1 MKFYFAPM
9 ESITIYLYRNI
20 YEQLFGEIDKYYTPF
35 IMPNGKRTFKTRE
48 FQDVLPE
55 HNEGLNIVPQILTK
69 NAQDFIRTAKELKE
83 LGYNEVNLNL
93 GCPSRTVVAKQKG
106 SGFLREPEV
115 LDDFLTEI
123 YEALDMKI
131 SIKTRIGLREPEEF
145 EEILSIYN
153 RHPVYEL
160 TIHPRLQQEF
170 YKGKPHLDIFEYATK
185 HSGNPLC
192 YNGDIVTKQDYDHIT
207 DRFKDINA
215 VMIGRRLLRNPALV
229 REIKYGQK
237 LTKRELLKMHDTLY
251 VAYQEYLSGDKNVL
265 YKMKEFWNNAAVMF
279 TNHEKYAKKIRKV
292 QNLKNY
298 EKAVEALFSDQELIN
313 EA

>member
-1 MKFYFAPM
+1 MKFYYAPM

-55 HNEGLNIVPQILTK
+55 HNEGLHIVPQILTK
-69 NAQDFIRTAKELKE
+69 SSEDFIRTAKELKE
-83 LGYNEVNLNL
+83 LGYDEVNLNL

-123 YEALDMKI
+123 FEALDMKI
-131 SIKTRIGLREPEEF
+131 SIKTRIGLRDTEEF

-170 YKGKPHLDIFEYATK
+170 YKGKPHLDVFEYA
-185 HSGNPLC
+185 
-192 YNGDIVTKQDYDHIT
+192 V
-207 DRFKDINA
+207 RFPDVDA
-215 VMIGRRLLRNPALV
+215 VMIGRGLLRNPALV

-251 VAYQEYLSGDKNVL
+251 EAYQDYLSGDKNVL

-292 QNLKNY
+292 QTLKNY
-298 EKAVEALFSDQELIN
+298 EQAVNALFNDQELIK
-313 EA
+313 

>member
-1 MKFYFAPM
+1 MKFYYAPM

-55 HNEGLNIVPQILTK
+55 HNEGLHIVPQILTK
-69 NAQDFIRTAKELKE
+69 SSEDFIRTAK
-83 LGYNEVNLNL
+83 
-93 GCPSRTVVAKQKG
+93 
-106 SGFLREPEV
+106 
-115 LDDFLTEI
+115 
-123 YEALDMKI
+123 
-131 SIKTRIGLREPEEF
+131 
-145 EEILSIYN
+145 EILSIYN

-170 YKGKPHLDIFEYATK
+170 YKGKPHIDVFEYAVN
-185 HSGNPLC
+185 HSENPLC
-192 YNGDIVTKQDYDHIT
+192 YNGDIVTKEDYDNIT
-207 DRFKDINA
+207 TRFPDVDA
-215 VMIGRRLLRNPALV
+215 VMIGRGLLRNPALV

-251 VAYQEYLSGDKNVL
+251 EAYQDYLSGDKNVL

-292 QNLKNY
+292 QTLKNY
-298 EKAVEALFSDQELIN
+298 EQAVNALFSDQDLID
-313 EA
+313 

>member
-1 MKFYFAPM
+1 M

-55 HNEGLNIVPQILTK
+55 HNEGLHIVPQILTK
-69 NAQDFIRTAKELKE
+69 SSEDFIRTAKELKE
-83 LGYNEVNLNL
+83 LGYDEVNLNL

-106 SGFLREPEV
+106 SGFLR
-115 LDDFLTEI
+115 DT
-123 YEALDMKI
+123 
-131 SIKTRIGLREPEEF
+131 EEF

-170 YKGKPHLDIFEYATK
+170 YKGKPHIDVFEYAVN
-185 HSGNPLC
+185 HSENPLC
-192 YNGDIVTKQDYDHIT
+192 YNGDIVTKEDYDNIT
-207 DRFKDINA
+207 TRFPDVDA
-215 VMIGRRLLRNPALV
+215 VMIGRGLLRNPALV

-251 VAYQEYLSGDKNVL
+251 EAYQDYLSGDKNVL

-292 QNLKNY
+292 QTLKNY
-298 EKAVEALFSDQELIN
+298 EQAVNALCSDQDLID
-313 EA
+313 

>member
-106 SGFLREPEV
+106 SGFLQ
-115 LDDFLTEI
+115 
-123 YEALDMKI
+123 
-131 SIKTRIGLREPEEF
+131 EPEEF

-215 VMIGRRLLRNPALV
+215 VMIGRGLLRNPALV

>member
-106 SGFLREPEV
+106 SGFLREPE
-115 LDDFLTEI
+115 
-123 YEALDMKI
+123 
-131 SIKTRIGLREPEEF
+131 EF

-215 VMIGRRLLRNPALV
+215 VMIGRGLLRNPALV

>member
-1 MKFYFAPM
+1 MKFYYAPM

-55 HNEGLNIVPQILTK
+55 HNEGLHIVPQILTK
-69 NAQDFIRTAKELKE
+69 SSEDFIRTAKELKE
-83 LGYNEVNLNL
+83 LGYDEVNLNL

-123 YEALDMKI
+123 FEALDMKI
-131 SIKTRIGLREPEEF
+131 SIKTRIGLRDTEEF

-170 YKGKPHLDIFEYATK
+170 YKGKPHLDVFEY
-185 HSGNPLC
+185 
-192 YNGDIVTKQDYDHIT
+192 
-207 DRFKDINA
+207 A
-215 VMIGRRLLRNPALV
+215 VMIGRGLLRNPALV

-251 VAYQEYLSGDKNVL
+251 EAYQDYLSGDKNVL

-292 QNLKNY
+292 QTLKNY
-298 EKAVEALFSDQELIN
+298 EQAVNALFSDQDLID
-313 EA
+313 

>member
-1 MKFYFAPM
+1 MKFYYAPM

-35 IMPNGKRTFKTRE
+35 IMPNVKRTFKTRE

-55 HNEGLNIVPQILTK
+55 HNEGLHIVPQILTK
-69 NAQDFIRTAKELKE
+69 SSEDFIRTAKELKE
-83 LGYNEVNLNL
+83 LGYDEVNLNL

-123 YEALDMKI
+123 FEALDMKI
-131 SIKTRIGLREPEEF
+131 SIKTRIGLRDTEEF

-170 YKGKPHLDIFEYATK
+170 YKGKPHLDVFEYAVN
-185 HSGNPLC
+185 HSKNPLC
-192 YNGDIVTKQDYDHIT
+192 YNGDIVTKEDYDNIT
-207 DRFKDINA
+207 TRFPDVDA
-215 VMIGRRLLRNPALV
+215 VMIGRGLLRNPALV

-251 VAYQEYLSGDKNVL
+251 EAYQDYLSGDKNVL

-292 QNLKNY
+292 QTLKNY
-298 EKAVEALFSDQELIN
+298 EQAVNALFNDQELIK
-313 EA
+313 

>member
-1 MKFYFAPM
+1 
-9 ESITIYLYRNI
+9 
-20 YEQLFGEIDKYYTPF
+20 
-35 IMPNGKRTFKTRE
+35 MPNGKRTFKTRE

-106 SGFLREPEV
+106 SGF
-115 LDDFLTEI
+115 
-123 YEALDMKI
+123 
-131 SIKTRIGLREPEEF
+131 LREPEEF

-215 VMIGRRLLRNPALV
+215 VMIGRGLLRNPALV